1 MAITKTSKNFKNKGK
16 DIKYLN
22 KDFSQ
27 FRGNL
32 IEFAKTYFPQTYSDF
47 NESSPGM
54 MFIEMA
60 SYVGDSL
67 SYYVDDTLKESL
79 MTHADDIENVIAL
92 SQYLGYKPKVTSP
105 AVTTLSVYQLV
116 PSIGSGADNTYD
128 ETYLLRIKEGMR
140 VESSIGVQFVTQ
152 DVVDFNDELDR
163 EISIYQRD
171 GVSGEVTFYLIKKLV
186 QAISA
191 EVKTE
196 EVTFGAYEEFQSIDL
211 GDTNVIDI
219 YDVRDSNGNK
229 FYEVPYL
236 AQELVFVDYPN
247 TENNDPDLF
256 QFKSTTPYILNTLKT
271 SRRFVKQVNPNSTTT
286 IQFGAGDPTVSEETI
301 IPSFK
306 NVGLGLPNSISK
318 LEESFDPTNFLKT
331 KTYGTSP
338 SNTTMTVKYLVGGG
352 VESNVKKG
360 TITQING
367 AEYEEDLTK
376 FTSTQLG
383 LYNAAKSSIAV
394 DNEVPATGGK
404 GGDTMEEIRQNA
416 LANFGSQ
423 NRAVTAKDYQV
434 RALSMPTKFGSIAK
448 AYATADGTLDNNS
461 PSSILASPNV
471 LNEFTDLVES
481 FVNKPEEEEPDRKA
495 IKDELQ
501 KFLLGKTS
509 NENEKNNPFAINLYL
524 LGYDSD
530 KKLSLLNRAI
540 KENLKTYLS
549 EYKILTDGININDG
563 FIINI
568 GLEFEIITLK
578 NYNKSEVLSDCI
590 SELKE
595 YFNVDNFTF
604 NNTIN
609 ISELELI
616 IANVDGVSSV
626 PKLKIVNKCG
636 GQYANNSYN
645 IEAAIKDKILYP
657 SLDPSVFEIK
667 FPDSDIKGGQDNGIL
682 FFNSIKRCIGV
693 LTTTRPKRWF
703 R

>member
-22 KDFSQ
+22 KDFND
-27 FRGNL
+27 FRNNL
-32 IEFAKTYFPQTYSDF
+32 IEFSKTYFPTTYSDF

-54 MFIEMA
+54 LFIEMA
-60 SYVGDSL
+60 SFIGDSL

-79 MTHADDIENVIAL
+79 MVHADDIENVIAL

-105 AVTTLSVYQLV
+105 SVTTLSVYQLV
-116 PSIGSGADNTYD
+116 PSTGTGVNNTYD

-140 VESSIGVQFVTQ
+140 VESTNGVQFITQ
-152 DVVDFNDELDR
+152 DVVDFSDETDR
-163 EISIYQRD
+163 EISIYQTD
-171 GVSGEVTFYLIKKLV
+171 SVSGEATFYLVKKLV

-191 EVKTE
+191 EIKTE
-196 EVTFGAYEEFQSIDL
+196 EVTFGSYEEFQSIEL
-211 GDTNVIDI
+211 SDTNIIDI
-219 YDVRDSNGNK
+219 YDVRDADGNK
-229 FYEVPYL
+229 WYEVPYL

-247 TENNDPDLF
+247 TENNDPDLY

-271 SRRFVKQVNPNSTTT
+271 SRRFVKQINPDSTTK

-331 KTYGTSP
+331 KTYGSSP

-360 TITQING
+360 TITQLNNV
-367 AEYEEDLTK
+367 EYEEDVTL

-383 LYNAAKSSIAV
+383 LYNAAKNSIAV

-404 GGDTMEEIRQNA
+404 GGDTIEEIRQNA

-461 PSSILASPNV
+461 PSSILASPKA
-471 LNEFTDLVES
+471 LQEFTDLVMS
-481 FVNKPEEEEPDRKA
+481 FVEKPDEEEPNKESVQEE
-495 IKDELQ
+495 IK
-501 KFLLGKTS
+501 KYLLGKTS
-509 NENEKNNPFAINLYL
+509 NDNEKNNPFAINLYL

-530 KKLSLLNRAI
+530 KKLSTLNRAI

-563 FIINI
+563 FIINV
-568 GLEFEIITLK
+568 GVEFEIITLK
-578 NYNKSEVLSDCI
+578 NYNKSEVVADCI
-590 SELKE
+590 SELKD
-595 YFNVDNFTF
+595 YMNIDNFTF

-616 IANVDGVSSV
+616 VANVDGVSSV
-626 PKLKIVNKCG
+626 PKFKIVNKCG
-636 GQYANNSYN
+636 GQYAPNSYN

-657 SLDPSVFEIK
+657 SLDPSVFEVK
-667 FPDSDIKGGQDNGIL
+667 FPDSDIKG
-682 FFNSIKRCIGV
+682 RA
-693 LTTTRPKRWF
+693 R
-703 R
+703 

>member
-1 MAITKTSKNFKNKGK
+1 MAITKTSKNFKGRGK

-79 MTHADDIENVIAL
+79 MVHADDIENVIAL
-92 SQYLGYKPKVTSP
+92 SQYLGYKPKVSAPSVTS
-105 AVTTLSVYQLV
+105 LSVYQLV
-116 PSIGSGADNTYD
+116 PSIGSGGDNTFD
-128 ETYLLRIKEGMR
+128 STYFLRIKEGMR
-140 VESSIGVQFVTQ
+140 CESTNGVQFITQ
-152 DVVDFNDELDR
+152 DVVDFSDELDR
-163 EISIYQRD
+163 EITIYQRD
-171 GVSGEVTFYLIKKLV
+171 GVSGEASFYLVKKQV
-186 QAISA
+186 NAISA
-191 EVKTE
+191 EVK
-196 EVTFGAYEEFQSIDL
+196 EVEVSFGAFKEFQSIDL
-211 GDTNVIDI
+211 SDTNIIDI
-219 YDVRDSNGNK
+219 YDVRDSDGNK

-236 AQELVFVDYPN
+236 AQELVFTDYPN

-286 IQFGAGDPTVSEETI
+286 IQFGSGDPTVSEETI

-331 KTYGTSP
+331 KTYGQSP

-367 AEYEEDLTK
+367 VEYEEDTEL
-376 FTSTQLG
+376 FTAAQLG
-383 LYNAAKSSIAV
+383 LYNAAKNSIAI
-394 DNEVPATGGK
+394 DNEVPAIGGK
-404 GGDTMEEIRQNA
+404 GGDTIEEIRQNA

-423 NRAVTAKDYQV
+423 NRAVTSKDYQI
-434 RALSMPTKFGSIAK
+434 RALSMPTKFGAIAK
-448 AYATADGTLDNNS
+448 AYATSDGSLDNNS
-461 PSSILASPNV
+461 PSSILASPQV
-471 LNEFTDLVES
+471 LREFTELVDT
-481 FVNKPEEEEPDRKA
+481 FVNREEGAGEVDKQLIQDE
-495 IKDELQ
+495 IK
-501 KFLLGKTS
+501 KFLVGKTS
-509 NENEKNNPFAINLYL
+509 NDNEKNNPFAINLYL
-524 LGYDSD
+524 LGYDSN
-530 KKLSLLNRAI
+530 KKLSVLNRAI
-540 KENLKTYLS
+540 KENLKTYLA
-549 EYKILTDGININDG
+549 EYKILTDGINIYDG

-568 GLEFEIITLK
+568 GLEFEIVTLK
-578 NYNKSEVLSDCI
+578 NYNKSEVLSECI
-590 SELKE
+590 SELKD
-595 YFNVDNFTF
+595 YFNIDSFTF

-636 GQYANNSYN
+636 GQYAPNAYN
-645 IEAAIKDKILYP
+645 VEAAIKDKILYP

-667 FPDSDIKGGQDNGIL
+667 FPDSDIKGRA
-682 FFNSIKRCIGV
+682 K
-693 LTTTRPKRWF
+693 
-703 R
+703 

>member
-22 KDFSQ
+22 KDFTQ

-60 SYVGDSL
+60 SYIGDSL

-79 MTHADDIENVIAL
+79 MVHADDIENVIAL

-105 AVTTLSVYQLV
+105 SVTTLSVYQLV
-116 PSIGSGADNTYD
+116 PSIGTGADNTFD
-128 ETYLLRIKEGMR
+128 ETYFLRIKEGMR
-140 VESSIGVQFVTQ
+140 AESTNGVQFVTQ
-152 DVVDFNDELDR
+152 DVVDFSDESDR
-163 EISIYQRD
+163 EVTIYQTD
-171 GVSGEVTFYLIKKLV
+171 SISGEATFYLVKKFV

-191 EVKTE
+191 DVKIE
-196 EVTFGAYEEFQSIDL
+196 EETFGSYKEFQSIEL
-211 GDTNVIDI
+211 GDTNIIDI
-219 YDVRDSNGNK
+219 YDVRDSDGNK

-256 QFKSTTPYILNTLKT
+256 QFKETTPYILNTLKT
-271 SRRFVKQVNPNSTTT
+271 SRRFVKQVNPDSTTT
-286 IQFGAGDPTVSEETI
+286 IQFGSGDPTVSEETI

-338 SNTTMTVKYLVGGG
+338 SNTTITVKYLVGGG

-360 TITQING
+360 SITQING
-367 AEYEEDLTK
+367 VEYEEDTTK
-376 FTSTQLG
+376 FSDTQLG
-383 LYNAAKSSIAV
+383 LYNAAKNSIAV

-448 AYATADGTLDNNS
+448 AYATADGKLDNNS
-461 PSSILASPNV
+461 PASILASPNV

-481 FVNKPEEEEPDRKA
+481 FVNKPEEEEPNRKA

-509 NENEKNNPFAINLYL
+509 NNNEKNNPFAINLYL
-524 LGYDSD
+524 LGYDSN
-530 KKLSLLNRAI
+530 KKLSNLNRAI

-549 EYKILTDGININDG
+549 EYKILNDGININDG

-595 YFNVDNFTF
+595 YFDIDNFTF
-604 NNTIN
+604 NNTVN

-626 PKLKIVNKCG
+626 PKLKIINKCG

-667 FPDSDIKGGQDNGIL
+667 FPDSDIKG
-682 FFNSIKRCIGV
+682 RA
-693 LTTTRPKRWF
+693 R
-703 R
+703 

>member
-32 IEFAKTYFPQTYSDF
+32 IEFAKTYFPKTYSDF

-79 MTHADDIENVIAL
+79 MVHADDIENVIAL
-92 SQYLGYKPKVTSP
+92 SQYLGYKPKVSAP
-105 AVTTLSVYQLV
+105 SVTTLSVYQLV
-116 PSIGSGADNTYD
+116 PSIGSGADNTFD
-128 ETYLLRIKEGMR
+128 STYFLRIKEGMR
-140 VESSIGVQFVTQ
+140 CESTNGVQFITQ
-152 DVVDFNDELDR
+152 DVVDFSDERER
-163 EISIYQRD
+163 EITIYQRD
-171 GVSGEVTFYLIKKLV
+171 GVSGEASFYLVKKQV

-191 EVKTE
+191 ELKTE
-196 EVTFGAYEEFQSIDL
+196 EVSFGAFKEFQSIEL
-211 GDTNVIDI
+211 SDTDIIDI
-219 YDVRDSNGNK
+219 YDVRDSDSNK

-236 AQELVFVDYPN
+236 AQELVFTDYPN

-271 SRRFVKQVNPNSTTT
+271 SRRFVKQVNPDSTTT
-286 IQFGAGDPTVSEETI
+286 IQFGSGDPTVSEETI

-338 SNTTMTVKYLVGGG
+338 SNTTITVKYLVGGG

-367 AEYEEDLTK
+367 VEYEEDIDL
-376 FTSTQLG
+376 FTPAQLG
-383 LYNAAKSSIAV
+383 LYRAAKNSIAI

-404 GGDTMEEIRQNA
+404 GGDTIEEIRQNA

-423 NRAVTAKDYQV
+423 NRAVTSKDYQI
-434 RALSMPTKFGSIAK
+434 RALSMPTKFGAIAK

-461 PSSILASPNV
+461 PSSILASPQV
-471 LNEFTDLVES
+471 LREFTELVDG
-481 FVNKPEEEEPDRKA
+481 FVNREEGAGEVDKQL
-495 IKDELQ
+495 IQDEIR
-501 KFLLGKTS
+501 KFLVGKTS
-509 NENEKNNPFAINLYL
+509 NDNEKNNPFAINLYL
-524 LGYDSD
+524 LGYDSN
-530 KKLSLLNRAI
+530 KKLSTLNRAI
-540 KENLKTYLS
+540 KENLKTYLN

-568 GLEFEIITLK
+568 GLEFEIVTLK
-578 NYNKSEVLSDCI
+578 NYNKSEVLSECI

-595 YFNVDNFTF
+595 YFDIDSFTF

-636 GQYANNSYN
+636 GQYAPNTYN
-645 IEAAIKDKILYP
+645 IEAAIKDKVLYP

-667 FPDSDIKGGQDNGIL
+667 FPDSDIKGRA
-682 FFNSIKRCIGV
+682 K
-693 LTTTRPKRWF
+693 
-703 R
+703 

>member
-32 IEFAKTYFPQTYSDF
+32 IEFAKTYFPKTYSDF

-79 MTHADDIENVIAL
+79 MVHADDIENVIAL
-92 SQYLGYKPKVTSP
+92 SQYLGYKPKVSSP
-105 AVTTLSVYQLV
+105 SVTTLSVYQLV
-116 PSIGSGADNTYD
+116 PSIGSGADNTFD
-128 ETYLLRIKEGMR
+128 STYFLRIKEGMR
-140 VESSIGVQFVTQ
+140 CESTNAVQFITQ
-152 DVVDFNDELDR
+152 DVVDFSDERER
-163 EISIYQRD
+163 EITIYQRD
-171 GVSGEVTFYLIKKLV
+171 GVSGEASFYLVKKQV

-191 EVKTE
+191 ELKTQ
-196 EVTFGAYEEFQSIDL
+196 EVSFGAFKEFQSIEL
-211 GDTNVIDI
+211 SDTDIIDI
-219 YDVRDSNGNK
+219 YDVRDSDSNK

-236 AQELVFVDYPN
+236 AQELVFTDYPN

-271 SRRFVKQVNPNSTTT
+271 SRRFVKQVNPDSTTT
-286 IQFGAGDPTVSEETI
+286 IQFGSGDPTVSEEAI

-338 SNTTMTVKYLVGGG
+338 SNTTITVKYLVGGG

-367 AEYEEDLTK
+367 VEYEEDIDL
-376 FTSTQLG
+376 FTPAQLG
-383 LYNAAKSSIAV
+383 LYRAAKNSIAI

-404 GGDTMEEIRQNA
+404 GGDTIEEIRQNA

-423 NRAVTAKDYQV
+423 NRAVTSKDYQI
-434 RALSMPTKFGSIAK
+434 RALSMPTKFGAIAK

-461 PSSILASPNV
+461 PSSILASPQV
-471 LNEFTDLVES
+471 LREFTELVDG
-481 FVNKPEEEEPDRKA
+481 FVNREEGAAEVDKQL
-495 IKDELQ
+495 IQDEIR
-501 KFLLGKTS
+501 KFLVGKTS
-509 NENEKNNPFAINLYL
+509 NDNEKNNPFAINLYL
-524 LGYDSD
+524 LGYDSN
-530 KKLSLLNRAI
+530 KKLSTLNRAI
-540 KENLKTYLS
+540 KENLKTYLN

-568 GLEFEIITLK
+568 GLEFEIVTLR
-578 NYNKSEVLSDCI
+578 NYNKSEVLSECI

-595 YFNVDNFTF
+595 YFDIDSFTF

-636 GQYANNSYN
+636 GQYAPNTYN
-645 IEAAIKDKILYP
+645 IEAAIKDKVLYP

-667 FPDSDIKGGQDNGIL
+667 FPDSDIKGRA
-682 FFNSIKRCIGV
+682 K
-693 LTTTRPKRWF
+693 
-703 R
+703 

>member
-32 IEFAKTYFPQTYSDF
+32 IEFAKTYFPKTYSDF

-79 MTHADDIENVIAL
+79 MVHADDIENVIAL
-92 SQYLGYKPKVTSP
+92 SQYLGYKPKVSSP
-105 AVTTLSVYQLV
+105 SVTTLSVYQLV
-116 PSIGSGADNTYD
+116 PSIGSGGDNTFD
-128 ETYLLRIKEGMR
+128 STYFLRIKEGMR
-140 VESSIGVQFVTQ
+140 CESTNGVQFITQ
-152 DVVDFNDELDR
+152 DVVDFSDERER
-163 EISIYQRD
+163 EITIYQRD
-171 GVSGEVTFYLIKKLV
+171 GVSGEASFYLVKKQV

-191 EVKTE
+191 ELKTE
-196 EVTFGAYEEFQSIDL
+196 EVSFGAFKEFQSIEL
-211 GDTNVIDI
+211 SDTNIIDI
-219 YDVRDSNGNK
+219 YDVRDSDSNK

-236 AQELVFVDYPN
+236 AQELVFTDYPN

-271 SRRFVKQVNPNSTTT
+271 SRRFVKQVNPDSTTT
-286 IQFGAGDPTVSEETI
+286 IQFGSGDPTVSEETI

-318 LEESFDPTNFLKT
+318 LEEAFDPTNFLKT

-367 AEYEEDLTK
+367 VEYEEDVDL
-376 FTSTQLG
+376 FTNVQLG
-383 LYNAAKSSIAV
+383 LYRAAKNSIAI

-404 GGDTMEEIRQNA
+404 GGDTIEEIRQNA

-423 NRAVTAKDYQV
+423 NRAVTSKDYQI
-434 RALSMPTKFGSIAK
+434 RALSMPTKFGAIAK
-448 AYATADGTLDNNS
+448 AYATSDGTLDNNS
-461 PSSILASPNV
+461 PSSILASPQV
-471 LNEFTDLVES
+471 LREFTELVDG
-481 FVNKPEEEEPDRKA
+481 FVNREEGAGEVDKQL
-495 IKDELQ
+495 IQDEIR
-501 KFLLGKTS
+501 KFLVGKTS
-509 NENEKNNPFAINLYL
+509 NDNEKNNPFAINLYL
-524 LGYDSD
+524 LGYDSN
-530 KKLSLLNRAI
+530 KKLSTLNRAI
-540 KENLKTYLS
+540 KENLKTYLN

-568 GLEFEIITLK
+568 GLEFEIVTLT
-578 NYNKSEVLSDCI
+578 NYNKSEVLSECI

-595 YFNVDNFTF
+595 YFDIDSFTF

-636 GQYANNSYN
+636 GQYAPNTYN
-645 IEAAIKDKILYP
+645 IEAAIKDKVLYP

-667 FPDSDIKGGQDNGIL
+667 FPDSDIKGRA
-682 FFNSIKRCIGV
+682 K
-693 LTTTRPKRWF
+693 
-703 R
+703 

>member
-1 MAITKTSKNFKNKGK
+1 MAITKTTKNFKNRGK

-60 SYVGDSL
+60 SYIGDSL

-79 MTHADDIENVIAL
+79 MTHADDIENVISL

-105 AVTTLSVYQLV
+105 AVTTISVYQLV
-116 PSIGSGADNTYD
+116 PSIGTGANNTID
-128 ETYLLRIKEGMR
+128 ERYLLRVKEGMLL
-140 VESSIGVQFVTQ
+140 ESSNSVSFITQ
-152 DVVDFNDELDR
+152 DVVDFSDSLDR
-163 EISIYQRD
+163 EITTYQTD
-171 GVSGEVTFYLIKKLV
+171 SNTGETTFYLVKKPV

-191 EVKTE
+191 EVKQE
-196 EVTFGAYEEFQSIDL
+196 EIDFGAYEEFQKINLS
-211 GDTNVIDI
+211 DTNIIDI
-219 YDVRDSNGNK
+219 YDVRDSDGNK
-229 FYEVPYL
+229 YYEVPYL

-256 QFKSTTPYILNTLKT
+256 QFKETTPYILNTLKT
-271 SRRFVKQVNPNSTTT
+271 SRRFVKQINPDSTTT
-286 IQFGAGDPTVSEETI
+286 IQFGAGDPSANEETI

-338 SNTTMTVKYLVGGG
+338 SNTTITVKYLVGGG
-352 VESNVKKG
+352 VESNVQKG
-360 TITQING
+360 TITNIKSI
-367 AEYEEDLTK
+367 EFEDDSDL
-376 FTSTQLG
+376 FTADEIGVLNQT
-383 LYNAAKSSIAV
+383 KSSIAV

-404 GGDTMEEIRQNA
+404 GGDTIEEIRQNA

-423 NRAVTAKDYQV
+423 NRAVTSKDYQV

-448 AYATADGTLDNNS
+448 AYATADGKLDNNS
-461 PSSILASPNV
+461 PSSILSSPNAMK
-471 LNEFTDLVES
+471 EFTDLVMS
-481 FVNKPEEEEPDRKA
+481 FVEKPDEEEPDRRSVQE
-495 IKDELQ
+495 ELK
-501 KFLLGKTS
+501 KFLSGKTS
-509 NENEKNNPFAINLYL
+509 NDNEKNNPFAINLYL
-524 LGYDSD
+524 LGYDSN
-530 KKLSLLNRAI
+530 KKLSNLNRAI
-540 KENLKTYLS
+540 KENLKTYLA

-568 GLEFEIITLK
+568 GIDFEVITFK
-578 NYNKSEVLSDCI
+578 NVNKSEVISNCI
-590 SELKE
+590 QEIKD
-595 YFNVDNFTF
+595 YFNIDNWTF

-609 ISELELI
+609 ISELELL

-626 PKLKIVNKCG
+626 PKLKIINKCG
-636 GQYANNSYN
+636 GQYAPNSYN
-645 IEAAIKDKILYP
+645 IETATKDKIIYP

-667 FPDSDIKGGQDNGIL
+667 FPNSDIKG
-682 FFNSIKRCIGV
+682 RA
-693 LTTTRPKRWF
+693 R
-703 R
+703 

>member
-140 VESSIGVQFVTQ
+140 VESSNGVQFVTQ

-360 TITQING
+360 TITKING

-626 PKLKIVNKCG
+626 PKLKIINKCG

-667 FPDSDIKGGQDNGIL
+667 FPDSDIKG
-682 FFNSIKRCIGV
+682 RA
-693 LTTTRPKRWF
+693 R
-703 R
+703 

>member
-1 MAITKTSKNFKNKGK
+1 MAITKTTKNFKNRGK

-79 MTHADDIENVIAL
+79 MTHADDIENVISL

-105 AVTTLSVYQLV
+105 AVTTISVYQLV
-116 PSIGSGADNTYD
+116 PSIGTGANNTID
-128 ETYLLRIKEGMR
+128 ERYLLRVKEGMLL
-140 VESSIGVQFVTQ
+140 ESSNSVSFITQ
-152 DVVDFNDELDR
+152 DVVDFSDSLDR
-163 EISIYQRD
+163 EITTYQTD
-171 GVSGEVTFYLIKKLV
+171 SNTGETTFYLVKKPV

-191 EVKTE
+191 EVKQE
-196 EVTFGAYEEFQSIDL
+196 EIDFGAYEEFQKINLS
-211 GDTNVIDI
+211 DTNIIDI
-219 YDVRDSNGNK
+219 YDVRDSDGNK
-229 FYEVPYL
+229 YYEVPYL

-256 QFKSTTPYILNTLKT
+256 QFKETTPYILNTLKT
-271 SRRFVKQVNPNSTTT
+271 SRRFVKQINPDSTTT
-286 IQFGAGDPTVSEETI
+286 IQFGAGDPSANEETI

-338 SNTTMTVKYLVGGG
+338 SNTTITVKYLVGGG
-352 VESNVKKG
+352 VESNVQKG
-360 TITQING
+360 TITNIKSI
-367 AEYEEDLTK
+367 EFEDDSDL
-376 FTSTQLG
+376 FTADEIGVLNQT
-383 LYNAAKSSIAV
+383 KSSIAV

-404 GGDTMEEIRQNA
+404 GGDTIEEIRQNA

-423 NRAVTAKDYQV
+423 NRAVTSKDYQV

-448 AYATADGTLDNNS
+448 AYATADGKLDNNS
-461 PSSILASPNV
+461 PSSILSSPNAMK
-471 LNEFTDLVES
+471 EFTDLVMS
-481 FVNKPEEEEPDRKA
+481 FVEKPDEEEPDRRSVQE
-495 IKDELQ
+495 ELK
-501 KFLLGKTS
+501 KFLSGKTS
-509 NENEKNNPFAINLYL
+509 NDNEKNNPFAINLYL
-524 LGYDSD
+524 LGYDSN
-530 KKLSLLNRAI
+530 KKLSNLNRAI
-540 KENLKTYLS
+540 KENLKTYLA

-568 GLEFEIITLK
+568 GIDFEVITFK
-578 NYNKSEVLSDCI
+578 NVNKSEVISNCI
-590 SELKE
+590 QEIKD
-595 YFNVDNFTF
+595 YFNIDNWTF

-609 ISELELI
+609 ISELELL

-626 PKLKIVNKCG
+626 PKLKIINKCG
-636 GQYANNSYN
+636 GQYAPNSYN
-645 IEAAIKDKILYP
+645 IETATKDKIIYP

-667 FPDSDIKGGQDNGIL
+667 FPNSDIKG
-682 FFNSIKRCIGV
+682 RA
-693 LTTTRPKRWF
+693 R
-703 R
+703 

>member
-1 MAITKTSKNFKNKGK
+1 MAITKTTKNFKNRGK

-22 KDFSQ
+22 KDFND
-27 FRGNL
+27 FRNNL
-32 IEFAKTYFPQTYSDF
+32 IEFAKTYFPTTYSDF

-60 SYVGDSL
+60 SYIGDSL

-79 MTHADDIENVIAL
+79 MVHADDIENVIAL

-105 AVTTLSVYQLV
+105 SVTTLSVYQLV
-116 PSIGSGADNTYD
+116 PSTGTGANNTYD

-140 VESSIGVQFVTQ
+140 VESTNGVQFITQ
-152 DVVDFNDELDR
+152 DVVDFSDETDR
-163 EISIYQRD
+163 EISIYQTD
-171 GVSGEVTFYLIKKLV
+171 SVSGEATFYLVKKLV

-191 EVKTE
+191 EIKTE
-196 EVTFGAYEEFQSIDL
+196 EVTFGSYEEFQSIEL
-211 GDTNVIDI
+211 SDTNIIDI
-219 YDVRDSNGNK
+219 YDVRDADGNK
-229 FYEVPYL
+229 WYEVPYL

-247 TENNDPDLF
+247 TENNDPDLY

-271 SRRFVKQVNPNSTTT
+271 SRRFVKQINPDSTTK

-331 KTYGTSP
+331 KTYGSSP

-360 TITQING
+360 TITQLNNV
-367 AEYEEDLTK
+367 EYEEDVTL
-376 FTSTQLG
+376 FTPTQLG
-383 LYNAAKSSIAV
+383 LYNAAKNSIAV

-404 GGDTMEEIRQNA
+404 GGDTIEEIRQNA

-461 PSSILASPNV
+461 PSSILTSPKA
-471 LNEFTDLVES
+471 LQEFTDLVMS
-481 FVNKPEEEEPDRKA
+481 FVEKPDEEEPNKESVQEE
-495 IKDELQ
+495 IK
-501 KFLLGKTS
+501 KYLLGKTS
-509 NENEKNNPFAINLYL
+509 NDNEKNNPFAINLYL

-530 KKLSLLNRAI
+530 KKLSTLNRAI

-563 FIINI
+563 FIINVGI
-568 GLEFEIITLK
+568 EFEIITLK
-578 NYNKSEVLSDCI
+578 NYNKSEVIANCI
-590 SELKE
+590 SELKD
-595 YFNVDNFTF
+595 YMNIDNFTF

-616 IANVDGVSSV
+616 VANVDGVSSV
-626 PKLKIVNKCG
+626 PKFKIVNKCG
-636 GQYANNSYN
+636 GQYAPNSYN

-657 SLDPSVFEIK
+657 SLDPSVFEVK
-667 FPDSDIKGGQDNGIL
+667 FPDSDIKG
-682 FFNSIKRCIGV
+682 RA
-693 LTTTRPKRWF
+693 R
-703 R
+703 

>member
-22 KDFSQ
+22 KDFTQ
-27 FRGNL
+27 FRSNL

-116 PSIGSGADNTYD
+116 PSIGTGGDNTYD

-140 VESSIGVQFVTQ
+140 VESTNGVQFVTQ
-152 DVVDFNDELDR
+152 DVVDFNDDTDR

-171 GVSGEVTFYLIKKLV
+171 GVSGETTFYLIKKLV
-186 QAISA
+186 QCISA
-191 EVKTE
+191 DIKTE
-196 EVTFGAYEEFQSIDL
+196 EVSFGAYEEFQSIDL
-211 GDTNVIDI
+211 GDTNIIDI
-219 YDVRDSNGNK
+219 YDVRDSDGNK

-247 TENNDPDLF
+247 TENNDPDLY

-271 SRRFVKQVNPNSTTT
+271 SRRFVKQVNPDSTTT
-286 IQFGAGDPTVSEETI
+286 IQFGSGDPTVSEETI

-338 SNTTMTVKYLVGGG
+338 SNTTITVKYLVGGG

-367 AEYEEDLTK
+367 VEYEEDLTK
-376 FTSTQLG
+376 FNPTQLG
-383 LYNAAKSSIAV
+383 LYNAAKNSIAV

-423 NRAVTAKDYQV
+423 NRAVTAKDYQI

-590 SELKE
+590 SELKD
-595 YFNVDNFTF
+595 YFNIDNFTF

-667 FPDSDIKGGQDNGIL
+667 FPDSDIKG
-682 FFNSIKRCIGV
+682 RA
-693 LTTTRPKRWF
+693 R
-703 R
+703 

>member
-1 MAITKTSKNFKNKGK
+1 MAITKTSKNFKNSGK

-22 KDFSQ
+22 KDFSA

-60 SYVGDSL
+60 SYIGDSL

-79 MTHADDIENVIAL
+79 MTHADDIENVISL

-116 PSIGSGADNTYD
+116 PSTGTASNNTYD
-128 ETYLLRIKEGMR
+128 ENYLLRIKEGML
-140 VESSIGVQFVTQ
+140 VESTNGITFITQ
-152 DVVDFNDELDR
+152 DVVDFSDPTDR
-163 EISIYQRD
+163 EITVYQTD
-171 GVSGEVTFYLIKKLV
+171 SNTGETSFYLVKKTV

-191 EVKTE
+191 EIKETE
-196 EVTFGAYEEFQSIDL
+196 VSFGSYEEFQSINL
-211 GDTNVIDI
+211 SDTNIIDI
-219 YDVRDSNGNK
+219 YDVRDGDGNK
-229 FYEVPYL
+229 WYEVPYL

-247 TENNDPDLF
+247 TETNDPDLY
-256 QFKSTTPYILNTLKT
+256 QFKSTVPYILNTLKT
-271 SRRFVKQVNPNSTTT
+271 SRRFVKRINSDSTTT

-318 LEESFDPTNFLKT
+318 LNESFDPTNFLKT
-331 KTYGTSP
+331 QTYGSSP

-352 VESNVKKG
+352 VNSNVKKG
-360 TITQING
+360 TITSIKNIQFEDDSDLFNSAQIGVLNQ
-367 AEYEEDLTK
+367 TK
-376 FTSTQLG
+376 ASV
-383 LYNAAKSSIAV
+383 AV

-404 GGDTMEEIRQNA
+404 GGDTIEEIRQNA

-434 RALSMPTKFGSIAK
+434 RTLSMPTKFGSIAK

-461 PSSILASPNV
+461 PSSILSSPKA
-471 LNEFTDLVES
+471 LQEFTDLVMS
-481 FVNKPEEEEPDRKA
+481 FVEKPDSEEPDRKSVQQ
-495 IKDELQ
+495 ELQ
-501 KFLLGKTS
+501 QFLIGKTS

-530 KKLSLLNRAI
+530 GKLTNLNRAI
-540 KENLKTYLS
+540 KQNLKTYLN
-549 EYKILTDGININDG
+549 EYKVLTDGLNINDG

-568 GLEFEIITLK
+568 GIDFEIITFK
-578 NYNKSEVLSDCI
+578 NYNKSEVISSCI
-590 SELKE
+590 EELKD
-595 YFNVDNFTF
+595 YFNIDNWTF

-609 ISELELI
+609 LSEVELI
-616 IANVDGVSSV
+616 IANVEGVSSV
-626 PKLKIVNKCG
+626 PKLKIINKCG
-636 GQYANNSYN
+636 GQYSPNSYN
-645 IEAAIKDKILYP
+645 IEGAIKDKILYP
-657 SLDPSVFEIK
+657 SLDPSVFEVK
-667 FPDSDIKGGQDNGIL
+667 FPNTDIKG
-682 FFNSIKRCIGV
+682 RA
-693 LTTTRPKRWF
+693 R
-703 R
+703 